1 MPNFNPLHVCRSQ
14 HFDIR
19 HNRRGYWT
27 ACDREGLTGGTF
39 LTRRDA
45 IRFALF
51 EAGGDAAY
59 VHAASDVRHGGRR

>member
-1 MPNFNPLHVCRSQ
+1 MSSFNPPCVSRPQ

-27 ACDREGLTGGTF
+27 ARDRSGLIGGTF

-59 VHAASDVRHGGRR
+59 VHQAQERRRGGRQ